1 MSKLTNG
8 LIQVKAFNPEHY
20 PVGTAVL
27 ITYTD
32 TTAAYQTGLD
42 SIDIKSEIGVIVS
55 YTDSNTTMRLT
66 TERTANSL
74 SPWVC
79 MAGISI
85 HVEDVENERI
95 VLTRL
100 LPEAPEMEEMD
111 YASALKEATEQ

>member
-27 ITYTD
+27 ITYANTFVFD
-32 TTAAYQTGLD
+32 DPDL
-42 SIDIKSEIGVIVS
+42 KSEIGVITG
-55 YTDSNTTMRLT
+55 YRDSNTVMCLT
-66 TERTANSL
+66 TARTANST
-74 SPWVC
+74 PWDC

-85 HVEDVENERI
+85 RVKEVELEGI

-100 LPEAPEMEEMD
+100 LPESPELEEMD
-111 YASALKEATEQ
+111 YESALKEVTEQ